1 MADKLKFAFYWNASC
16 GGCEIAVLDINEKI
30 LDVAALADIVL
41 WPVALDFKYHHVQ
54 ALPDNSIDV
63 SFINGSIRNSEQKE
77 IVELLRQK
85 SKVVVAFG
93 SCAHLGGI
101 PALANLRSRAEI
113 FERAYRETPSTV
125 NPENVLPQPRTRVAE
140 GELELPVF
148 FDHVYRLDE
157 VIPVEYYVPGCPPT
171 PKMIVEA
178 VTAIAEGKLPPVG
191 SVFGGTTTVCD
202 SCRRTKEEKKVK
214 AFHRIHEV
222 EADPERCFL
231 EQGIICAGPATRDG
245 CGTLCLNAN
254 MPCRGCF
261 GPPDGVADQ
270 GARLLSALA
279 TLVDSKDLDEIQGLI
294 DQVVDPAGY
303 FYRFGM
309 SSSLLK
315 HKVLRPEEAGA
326 QQAETKAQ
334 VAAAGQEGRGAR

>member
-16 GGCEIAVLDINEKI
+16 GGCEIAILDINEKI

-41 WPVALDFKYHHVQ
+41 WPVALDFKYHHIR
-54 ALPDNSIDV
+54 ALPDGAIDV

-85 SKVVVAFG
+85 SKAVVAFG

-101 PALANLRSRAEI
+101 PALADLRSREEI

-125 NPENVLPQPRTRVAE
+125 NPENIRPQTRTTVPE

-148 FDHVYRLDE
+148 FNHVYRLDE
-157 VIPVEYYVPGCPPT
+157 IIPVEYYVPGCPPT
-171 PKMIVEA
+171 PKMILEA
-178 VTAIAEGKLPPVG
+178 VTAIAEGNLPSVG
-191 SVFGGTTTVCD
+191 TVFGSPTTVCD

-214 AFHRIHEV
+214 AFRRIHEV

-245 CGTLCLNAN
+245 CGTLCLNAD

-279 TLVDSKDLDEIQGLI
+279 TLVDSKDLTEIQNLI

-309 SSSLLK
+309 ASSLLK
-315 HKVLRPEEAGA
+315 HKVIRDGKESRSPSDSA
-326 QQAETKAQ
+326 
-334 VAAAGQEGRGAR
+334 EGRAAL